1 MKKAPKIKTSQS
13 AIAAS
18 QDIVGLITTLVG
30 KLVSLETK
38 IDTVLTR
45 LPEKPVEAPRQQ
57 PKPSV
62 PVERPKDH
70 RQMFQVI
77 CADCA
82 KNCEVPFRPSVGRPV
97 YCKECFT
104 KRKAGGNSTPRVE
117 VKPLE
122 ASPAQ
127 KTSIEKPPVIKPTKA
142 PAVKKKA
149 PAKKAKTAKKKAK

>member
-1 MKKAPKIKTSQS
+1 MKKSQKSKTSQPD
-13 AIAAS
+13 IAVN

-45 LPEKPVEAPRQQ
+45 LPERPVEVPRQQ
-57 PKPSV
+57 PSQSA
-62 PVERPKDH
+62 PVERPKEH

-77 CADCA
+77 CADCG

-104 KRKAGGNSTPRVE
+104 KRKTGGNLAPRVE
-117 VKPLE
+117 VKPKEATSVPQASLE
-122 ASPAQ
+122 KLSVVKPA
-127 KTSIEKPPVIKPTKA
+127 KA
-142 PAVKKKA
+142 PAVKKKP
-149 PAKKAKTAKKKAK
+149 PAKKSKPTKKKAK